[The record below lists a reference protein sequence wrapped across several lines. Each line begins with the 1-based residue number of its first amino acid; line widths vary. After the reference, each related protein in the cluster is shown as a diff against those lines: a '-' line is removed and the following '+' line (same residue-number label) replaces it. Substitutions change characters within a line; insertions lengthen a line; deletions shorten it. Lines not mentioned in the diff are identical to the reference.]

1 MRARLAR
8 TSATAPPWKQKHCGR
23 SHEYFAR
30 AKASQGSC
38 CMSPVTPSI
47 SSTVKNALVEVWG
60 VLGSYT
66 YNAAVQ
72 EPPSTVMDVSEPPP
86 TAAGDQPQPAWT
98 GASSGHQNITPCDA
112 SITNIKLSSHAQH
125 RAEARRQAASSR
137 SRARRYQH
145 PHTRG
150 THPPAA

>member
-1 MRARLAR
+1 
-8 TSATAPPWKQKHCGR
+8 
-23 SHEYFAR
+23 
-30 AKASQGSC
+30 
-38 CMSPVTPSI
+38 MSSVTPSI

-66 YNAAVQ
+66 YNAAVH
-72 EPPSTVMDVSEPPP
+72 EPPSTEVGVSEPPP
-86 TAAGDQPQPAWT
+86 TATVDQPQPVWT
-98 GASSGHQNITPCDA
+98 GSSSDHQNITSCDV

-145 PHTRG
+145 PSSRG
-150 THPPAA
+150 PNPPAA